1 MVVEHIVLLKI
12 KSDTS
17 EEQLLKIE
25 TGLYNLKTEIPG
37 IIDISFG
44 ADFSGRSQG
53 FSHGLVVRFE
63 SKEASVAYQ
72 THPAHASY
80 RDNVLKPFLG
90 GDAPLVLACD
100 YEFAKM

>member
-12 KSDTS
+12 KLDTS

-63 SKEASVAYQ
+63 SKEASVATQ
-72 THPAHASY
+72 RNTCSCS
-80 RDNVLKPFLG
+80 
-90 GDAPLVLACD
+90 LANTNTPT
-100 YEFAKM
+100 